1 MLFLNFFRHECVFIA
16 CTLVPILITL
26 ISKAI
31 FGKGGLVEIRRTLIF
46 SSTGFVFSP
55 FRQLK
60 RNESSAQKL

>member
-1 MLFLNFFRHECVFIA
+1 MYIHCLYTSSHFNYSHF
-16 CTLVPILITL
+16 TGN
-26 ISKAI
+26 